1 MNWLILIIAGLFEVV
16 GVTGMQKIAK
26 GEKATGFLILVAGF
40 IISFTLLSVAMETIP
55 LGIAYGVW
63 TGMGTVGSAIV
74 GMIFYNES
82 TDRLRMMFMGMVIV
96 AVVGLRLVS
105 A

>member
-16 GVTGMQKIAK
+16 GVTGMQRIAK
-26 GEKATGFLILVAGF
+26 GEKGSGFPILIVGF

-74 GMIFYNES
+74 GMIF
-82 TDRLRMMFMGMVIV
+82 L
-96 AVVGLRLVS
+96 
-105 A
+105 

>member
-1 MNWLILIIAGLFEVV
+1 MNWFILIIAGLFEVV

-26 GEKATGFLILVAGF
+26 GEKVSGFSILVAGF
-40 IISFTLLSVAMETIP
+40 LISFTLLSVAMETIP

-82 TDRLRMMFMGMVIV
+82 TDRLRLMFMGLVIV
-96 AVVGLRLVS
+96 AVVGLRVVS

>member
-1 MNWLILIIAGLFEVV
+1 MNWFVLIIAGLFEVV
-16 GVTGMQKIAK
+16 GVTGMQRIAK
-26 GEKATGFLILVAGF
+26 GEKKSGFPILIVGFL
-40 IISFTLLSVAMETIP
+40 ISFTLLSIAMETIP
-55 LGIAYGVW
+55 LGVAYAVW

-82 TDRLRMMFMGMVIV
+82 TDRLRLMFMGMVIV

-105 A
+105 T